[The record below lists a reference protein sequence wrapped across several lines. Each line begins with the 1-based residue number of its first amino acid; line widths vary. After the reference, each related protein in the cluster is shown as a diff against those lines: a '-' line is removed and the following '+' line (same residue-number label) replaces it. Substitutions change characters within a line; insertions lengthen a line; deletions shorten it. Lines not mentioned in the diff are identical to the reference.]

1 MSQRWLTSSKV
12 LKSILIVD
20 GERGVVLSELEDLT
34 EIFGKVSDDRV
45 GDLGNVEESVAT
57 SQT

>member
-20 GERGVVLSELEDLT
+20 GERRVVLSELEDLT
-34 EIFGKVSDDRV
+34 EVFGKVGDDRV
-45 GDLGNVEESVAT
+45 GDLGNVEESVT
-57 SQT
+57 TGQT